1 MTNATFSTK
10 SALLTLSLFVGAAP
24 GAWAAD
30 GVSAISDKTVAAE
43 RPKLISNP
51 TLLTLTLANADVRA
65 VLDTMIKKGGMNMIM
80 DDSVIGQI
88 TLNLK
93 AVPLDD
99 ALNLVLKMKNL
110 SARRMGS
117 TLLVASDE
125 VFRKKGFA
133 GTQMSLLRF
142 DNAKIGDIEKLFR
155 DALEENSDSSS
166 AGSAAP
172 AGASAAP
179 AGGPSSGPAGSS
191 GGGNGNLKILK
202 DERTNS
208 LLISAPEEVIE
219 KAKALKTLL
228 DVPTPQVEIEVKM
241 LELSEGA
248 DRTLGISYGFGGSK
262 FGAGFNNTSPETTA
276 GGAGNQAGNPPTA
289 GTALTYAA
297 LGNFTANFNARLD
310 ALVTNR
316 QATIMANPKVMA
328 QDNKQASI
336 QIVNK
341 HPVLMSTTTTTG
353 TSTSLNSIDV
363 GQSLS
368 FTPRIDSAGYVTLDL
383 KPEISV
389 ESSTVMVNG
398 NPVPV
403 VDSRNVSTTMRVRDN
418 ESIVIGG
425 LMRKNNTNSMT
436 KIPFLGD
443 LPILGALFRTNV
455 VAESTTNI
463 VIIVT
468 PHIQQRM
475 ASSVDNALGGGSA
488 SRPGGDFSGIQ
499 MNPSDSSPTS
509 GAPSAGDAPPRF

>member
-1 MTNATFSTK
+1 MTNTTFSTT
-10 SALLTLSLFVGAAP
+10 SALLALSLLVGAAP

-30 GVSAISDKTVAAE
+30 GFAAVGDKTLAAE
-43 RPKLISNP
+43 RPKLLSNP
-51 TLLTLTLANADVRA
+51 TLLTLNLANADVRT
-65 VLDTMIKKGGMNMIM
+65 VLDTLIKKGGMNMIM
-80 DDSVIGQI
+80 DDSVMGQI

-99 ALNLVLKMKNL
+99 ALNLVLKMKSL
-110 SARRMGS
+110 SAKRMGS
-117 TLLVASDE
+117 TLLVATDE
-125 VFRKKGFA
+125 VFRKKGFS
-133 GTQMSLLRF
+133 GTSMSLLRF
-142 DNAKIGDIEKLFR
+142 DNAKIGDVEQLFR
-155 DALEENSDSSS
+155 QALEEGADGGG
-166 AGSAAP
+166 AGSGGAASGSAKAAP
-172 AGASAAP
+172 GGAS
-179 AGGPSSGPAGSS
+179 
-191 GGGNGNLKILK
+191 GGNGNLKILR

-208 LLISAPEEVIE
+208 LLIFAPEETLE
-219 KAKALKTLL
+219 TAKTLKTLL

-262 FGAGFNNTSPETTA
+262 FGAGFNNSDPNTTA
-276 GGAGNQAGNPPTA
+276 GGEGNQAGNPSTG

-328 QDNKQASI
+328 QDNKAASI

-341 HPVLMSTTTTTG
+341 HPVLTSTTTTTG

-363 GQSLS
+363 GQSLN
-368 FTPRIDSAGYVTLDL
+368 FTPRIGSDGYVTLEL

-389 ESSTVMVNG
+389 ESSVVIVNG

-425 LMRKNNTNSMT
+425 LMRKNNTNSTT

-468 PHIQQRM
+468 PHIQQKM
-475 ASSVDNALGGGSA
+475 ASSVDNALGAPRRGADFQGLQTSQSEAPAQPGSNQ
-488 SRPGGDFSGIQ
+488 G
-499 MNPSDSSPTS
+499 TS
-509 GAPSAGDAPPRF
+509 DAPPKF